1 MSRRSRGEVGPA
13 GVGARFRSLRVFSVA
28 AILSSLGAGCGG
40 TTGEPPDGKD
50 AAPHD
55 ATLRDATVATD
66 GETKLDAGVDGSALD
81 AAMPDTGPVDTG
93 VVDGGIRD
101 SGNDASRDAIDGGGV
116 RDVDAGAQ
124 PEGGPSDALP
134 PLDAPAP
141 PDARP
146 PDAAT
151 DSGTAPDS
159 GPPPPPCPGTF
170 PDETSGV
177 IMQAFYWEPPA
188 GATSWWK
195 MLEGKACDLR
205 KSGITAIWIPPPTKG
220 ASGADMGYGVFDRY
234 DLGQYNQKGSV
245 PTRWGTRAELESMI
259 AAMHAAGIRVYA
271 DMVMNHMMG
280 GTNESWNSTSA
291 PTAFDFSARLKVD
304 PAHAYV
310 WDHTKFSGCQTCVS
324 TNNCSFQTWM
334 TPQWD
339 FDPSYTSDPNSGT
352 YGTLGMYDALNGC
365 EIRFSVDANQ
375 QELIDWGNWITD
387 ALKLDGYR
395 IDTGKHILPPF
406 LSRWLKDVKGTNR
419 FSVIEFYDG
428 NPAHL
433 ATVIDLYAKQSRLF
447 DFALHFLLQRMS
459 AGNGGFDMR
468 NLRFGAA
475 DDGSRFLEQHGEFAV
490 TFVDNHDT
498 DRNASTRVANFKM
511 LAYTY
516 ILTRSAG
523 YPVVFYKDYYEG
535 MLGPAIDKVIAS
547 RNAHGFGGTYD
558 SSESDADFYVSG
570 RLGDATHKG
579 MLVFLNDGGGT
590 SKTLTSSPFA
600 NKQMKDE
607 TGSSTATVTTDAQGG
622 GTFPVP
628 ARGHAIWVPN

>member
-1 MSRRSRGEVGPA
+1 MSYLARGVVRPA
-13 GVGARFRSLRVFSVA
+13 GWGGRVRSLRVFTIA
-28 AILSSLGAGCGG
+28 AIVSSLGAACGG
-40 TTGEPPDGKD
+40 TTGESPDGADAATGDDARRDTVSRDGGETAMDASADRIAEDMVGSDALTADVGRVDAGTLDTATDVPRDATAPDARDADAGQPPPDG
-50 AAPHD
+50 AF
-55 ATLRDATVATD
+55 
-66 GETKLDAGVDGSALD
+66 S
-81 AAMPDTGPVDTG
+81 
-93 VVDGGIRD
+93 
-101 SGNDASRDAIDGGGV
+101 DASF
-116 RDVDAGAQ
+116 
-124 PEGGPSDALP
+124 DALP
-134 PLDAPAP
+134 PSDVRWPDGGADVGTDA
-141 PDARP
+141 DA
-146 PDAAT
+146 
-151 DSGTAPDS
+151 
-159 GPPPPPCPGTF
+159 GPLSPCPGTF
-170 PDETSGV
+170 PDEISGV

-245 PTRWGTRAELESMI
+245 GTRWGTRAELESMI
-259 AAMHAAGIRVYA
+259 AAMHGAGIRVYA
-271 DMVMNHMMG
+271 DMVLNHMMG
-280 GTNESWNSTSA
+280 GTNESWSSTNA
-291 PTAFDFSARLKVD
+291 PTRFDFSARLNVD
-304 PAHAYV
+304 PSHAYL

-324 TNNCSFQTWM
+324 ANNCTFQTWM

-352 YGTLGMYDALNGC
+352 YGTLGMYDGLNGC
-365 EIRFSVDANQ
+365 EIRFSIDANQ
-375 QELIDWGNWITD
+375 QELIDWGNWLTS

-395 IDTGKHILPPF
+395 VDAGKHILPPF
-406 LSRWLKDVKGTNR
+406 LSRWLKEVKGANR
-419 FSVIEFYDG
+419 FSVVEFYDG
-428 NPAHL
+428 NSAHL
-433 ATVIDLYAKQSRLF
+433 ASVIDLYAKQSRLF

-459 AGNGGFDMR
+459 AGNGSFDMR
-468 NLRFGAA
+468 NLRFGAT

-498 DRNASTRVANFKM
+498 DRGANTRIANFKM

-535 MLGPAIDKVIAS
+535 MLGPAIDKVIAA
-547 RNAHGFGGTYD
+547 RNAHGFGAAYD
-558 SSESDADFYVSG
+558 SNESDGDFYVSG

-600 NKQMKDE
+600 SKQMKDE

-622 GTFPVP
+622 ATFPVP

>member
-1 MSRRSRGEVGPA
+1 MSRGSRGAVRPA
-13 GVGARFRSLRVFSVA
+13 GSEARFRSLRVFSVA
-28 AILSSLGAGCGG
+28 AIISSLGAACGG
-40 TTGEPPDGKD
+40 TTDEPTKGADAALGDVALRDGAAVEAGETSTDVSADGATPDGVRPD
-50 AAPHD
+50 AS
-55 ATLRDATVATD
+55 
-66 GETKLDAGVDGSALD
+66 GMDAGVDG
-81 AAMPDTGPVDTG
+81 PRDTGSD
-93 VVDGGIRD
+93 VVRDAFDGG
-101 SGNDASRDAIDGGGV
+101 GNDA
-116 RDVDAGAQ
+116 DAGTKPDA
-124 PEGGPSDALP
+124 GPSDTAP
-134 PLDAPAP
+134 PPDAPAP
-141 PDARP
+141 PDAP
-146 PDAAT
+146 PSSDAAG
-151 DSGTAPDS
+151 DVNVDAGL
-159 GPPPPPCPGTF
+159 PPGPCPNTF

-177 IMQAFYWEPPA
+177 MMQAFYWEPAA

-220 ASGADMGYGVFDRY
+220 SSAADMGYGVFDRY
-234 DLGQYNQKGSV
+234 DLGQYNQKGTV
-245 PTRWGTRAELESMI
+245 GTRWGTRAELESMV

-271 DMVMNHMMG
+271 DIVMNHMMG
-280 GTNESWNSTSA
+280 GTTESWNSTSA
-291 PTAFDFSARLKVD
+291 PTTFDFSARLKVD

-339 FDPSYTSDPNSGT
+339 FDPSYTNDPNSGT
-352 YGTLGMYDALNGC
+352 YGTLGMYDGLNGC
-365 EIRFSVDANQ
+365 EIRYTVDANQ

-406 LSRWLKDVKGTNR
+406 LSRWLKEVKGSGR

-459 AGNGGFDMR
+459 AGNGSFDMR
-468 NLRFGAA
+468 NLRFGAT

-498 DRNASTRVANFKM
+498 DRNASTRIANFKM
-511 LAYTY
+511 LAYAY

-523 YPVVFYKDYYEG
+523 YPVVFYRDYYDG
-535 MLGPAIDKVIAS
+535 MLGSAIDKVIAA
-547 RNAHGFGGTYD
+547 RNAHGFGATYD
-558 SSESDADFYVSG
+558 SNESDADFYVSG
-570 RLGDATHKG
+570 RLGDATHRG

-590 SKTLTSSPFA
+590 TKTLTSSPFA
-600 NKQMKDE
+600 NKQMKEE
-607 TGSSTATVTTDAQGG
+607 TGASTATVTTDAQGG

-628 ARGHAIWVPN
+628 ARSHAIWVPN